1 MARRRRINTT
11 RLLDRDWEILEHLM
25 TYRVTTRDVLHRQF
39 FSDSEVNAVSKV
51 TTRLVENEY
60 LARHEFLANAVYFTL
75 GLRGA
80 KEFGAPARCAL
91 EPGPQTLFT
100 QMGILGYCFGEKS
113 HRSRLRVS
121 TIQEKHPALLKKGAE
136 ASQYVVD
143 ASTTPS
149 MLTFVRVDGGGS
161 NDHVLRKIDA
171 DIQCRLEI
179 PLCASL
185 METGRFQIACVT
197 FTEEKQKHLERKI
210 AGQNFPCAVS
220 VEVVPILRDLL
231 AVLRDTP

>member
-1 MARRRRINTT
+1 MARRQRINTT
-11 RLLDRDWEILEHLM
+11 RLLDRDFAILEHLM

-51 TTRLVENEY
+51 TTRLLENEY
-60 LARHEFLANAVYFTL
+60 LARHEFLANSVYFTL

-80 KEFGAPARCAL
+80 KLFGAPARCAQ
-91 EPGPQTLFT
+91 EPGTQTLYT
-100 QMGILGYCFGEKS
+100 QLGILGYCFGEKTQ
-113 HRSRLRVS
+113 RTRLRVA
-121 TIQEKHPALLKKGAE
+121 TLREKHPGLLKKGEEPA
-136 ASQYVVD
+136 QYVVD

-149 MLTFVRVDGGGS
+149 MLSFVRVDGGGS

-179 PLCASL
+179 PLFASL

-197 FTEEKQKHLERKI
+197 FTEEKQKELERKI
-210 AGQNFPCAVS
+210 PAQKFPCAVT

-231 AVLRDTP
+231 AVLRAIP